1 MRTTIEL
8 SDATYRAL
16 RAEGLRRGVRG
27 FSPIVEEA
35 LVSYLEASP
44 ERERLRAAIAGAEGS
59 WSDEDV
65 SELERDTSQAARPWT
80 HELTQGWTLA
90 RAP

>member
-65 SELERDTSQAARPWT
+65 SELESRRAEVWSTWQTDRFSTQTS
-80 HELTQGWTLA
+80 
-90 RAP
+90 

>member
-16 RAEGLRRGVRG
+16 RAESLRRRIRG
-27 FSPIVEEA
+27 FSPIVEDA
-35 LVSYLEASP
+35 LVAYLAAGP
-44 ERERLRAAIAGAEGS
+44 ERDRLVAAIANAEGA

-65 SELERDTSQAARPWT
+65 RELEGTRAEVWSTWQTDRFSTPTS
-80 HELTQGWTLA
+80 
-90 RAP
+90 

>member
-16 RAEGLRRGVRG
+16 RAEELRRGVRG

-65 SELERDTSQAARPWT
+65 SELESRRAEVWSTWQTDRFSTPTS
-80 HELTQGWTLA
+80 
-90 RAP
+90 